1 MISSLLLLACY
12 QKPQTTH
19 NFVFYFTT
27 FRLFNLGHIFH
38 SYTHLHIL
46 NTRVEDENLP
56 GVAKKYLY
64 FPDQPTYPYF
74 CSEVKINPK
83 SEGSD
88 GFRKCIICGFGIWVV
103 RVVCLRNDQKC
114 VLFGGC
120 LGSSLLKSWTNFI
133 ACFCIDLW
141 RGAKVWKFYF

>member
-88 GFRKCIICGFGIWVV
+88 GFRNWSFVDMGFELCVLCVLEMIKSVCCLVDAWVV
-103 RVVCLRNDQKC
+103 AFWSPDLI
-114 VLFGGC
+114 
-120 LGSSLLKSWTNFI
+120 LLLAFVSFSK
-133 ACFCIDLW
+133 
-141 RGAKVWKFYF
+141 